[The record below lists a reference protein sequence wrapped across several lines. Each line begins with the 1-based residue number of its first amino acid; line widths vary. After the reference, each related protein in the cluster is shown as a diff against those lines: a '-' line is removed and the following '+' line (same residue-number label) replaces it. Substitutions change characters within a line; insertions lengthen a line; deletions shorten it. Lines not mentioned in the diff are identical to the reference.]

1 MKRIYEKEPI
11 EINEKQ
17 KVVEMDVN
25 NPLFV
30 IAFKDTVLENKEE
43 LVKKHIAVEILLYML
58 IGKSSRLYQKLY
70 NQGLIITQP
79 DLDYEFSKQYAHI
92 TISGQSSNPEKLA
105 EELKKEIKELQQT
118 GIDEKI
124 FNRIKK
130 KMYGSYVTEFDD
142 VSNVA
147 KMFMGDYFKGINS
160 FDYIE
165 KHGQVSKEYTEEI
178 LKEVFEESKMVL
190 SIVKGKM

>member
-1 MKRIYEKEPI
+1 
-11 EINEKQ
+11 
-17 KVVEMDVN
+17 MDVN

-43 LVKKHIAVEILLYML
+43 LVKKHIAIEILLYML
-58 IGKSSRLYQKLY
+58 IGKSSKLYQKLY
-70 NQGLIITQP
+70 NEGVIISQP

-92 TISGQSSNPEKLA
+92 TISGQSNEPEKVA

-142 VSNVA
+142 VSNISR
-147 KMFMGDYFKGINS
+147 MFMSDYFKGINS

-165 KHGQVSKEYTEEI
+165 KHGQVSKEYAEEI
-178 LKEVFEESKMVL
+178 LKEIFNEDKMVL

>member
-17 KVVEMDVN
+17 K
-25 NPLFV
+25 
-30 IAFKDTVLENKEE
+30 VLENKEE

-118 GIDEKI
+118 G
-124 FNRIKK
+124 N
-130 KMYGSYVTEFDD
+130 D
-142 VSNVA
+142 VSIVA